1 MASIANGSM
10 GGFYN
15 DEIEKRRDLRLPPFT
30 KIIKIIIFDT
40 VEEIAKNNASSCRE
54 ILLTQISSG
63 KKEDIKIVGPI
74 PSFPY
79 KLKNNFRYEIIVKG
93 SSCSKLLNNLAIPR
107 NWVIDFDTCVST

>member
-1 MASIANGSM
+1 M
-10 GGFYN
+10 
-15 DEIEKRRDLRLPPFT
+15 
-30 KIIKIIIFDT
+30 IKIIIFDT

-54 ILLTQISSG
+54 TLLTQISSD

-93 SSCSKLLNNLAIPR
+93 SSCNKLLNDLAIPR
-107 NWVIDFDTCVST
+107 NWIIDFDMCVST